1 MDNKITLGIGVLAVA
16 GVGYYLYTKNKKNEL
31 SVPTTTSIV
40 APTTTDVVNTPKV
53 STFDR
58 DKASREFAKFA
69 FPILDKR
76 NKEANNG
83 LNLNR
88 EKIIAMQTAELK
100 AMQTAELTAQ
110 QKAQMMLLEKIRMA
124 EIQRNNARSVIQKA
138 LADKA
143 LQKLRES
150 MSSGQYLN
158 AFGTPIVGNVVSAQI
173 FDVNDNIRTQQLS
186 ESLVKYRNAIP
197 VLTELSIYKSM
208 LEALNSI
215 TDDSDAEFA
224 LNEYKKY
231 VELGEQNYKL
241 DLDTQIRFES
251 FQKKYPNLIGW
262 GNK

>member
-1 MDNKITLGIGVLAVA
+1 MDNKITIGIGVLAVA

-31 SVPTTTSIV
+31 SVPTTTSVV

-76 NKEANNG
+76 RKDANNG

-88 EKIIAMQTAELK
+88 EKII

-124 EIQRNNARSVIQKA
+124 EIQRNNASGAIQKA

-158 AFGTPIVGNVVSAQI
+158 AFGGTPIVGNVVSAQI
-173 FDVNDNIRTQQLS
+173 FDVNDNIRTQQLA

-197 VLTELSIYKSM
+197 VYKDQNTVQIKTEFELYKGM
-208 LEALNSI
+208 LALLNEI

-224 LNEYKKY
+224 LNFYKKY
-231 VELGEQNYKL
+231 IELGEENYKP
-241 DLDTQIRFES
+241 DLDTQIRLES
-251 FQKKYPNLIGW
+251 IGKKYPNA
-262 GNK
+262 KFD

>member
-31 SVPTTTSIV
+31 SVPTTTSVV

-58 DKASREFAKFA
+58 DKASREYAKFA
-69 FPILDKR
+69 FPILEKR
-76 NKEANNG
+76 RKDANNG

-158 AFGTPIVGNVVSAQI
+158 AIGTPIVGNAIVTQVYKDQNTVQI
-173 FDVNDNIRTQQLS
+173 
-186 ESLVKYRNAIP
+186 K
-197 VLTELSIYKSM
+197 TEFELYKGM
-208 LEALNSI
+208 LALLNEI

-224 LNEYKKY
+224 LNMYKKY
-231 VELGEQNYKL
+231 IELGEENYKP
-241 DLDTQIRFES
+241 DLDTQIRLES
-251 FQKKYPNLIGW
+251 IGKKYPNA
-262 GNK
+262 KFD